1 MFTNYYLVALVLIVG
16 GLGGG
21 YSISPSH
28 TSTTPKWVPPAEITA
43 GQAEAVAGLEAMVI
57 QGHYL
62 VRVVASVALAKA

>member
-1 MFTNYYLVALVLIVG
+1 VFTNYYLVALVLIVG
-16 GLGGG
+16 WEGA
-21 YSISPSH
+21 ISPSH

-62 VRVVASVALAKA
+62 VWVVASVALAKA

>member
-1 MFTNYYLVALVLIVG
+1 
-16 GLGGG
+16 
-21 YSISPSH
+21 
-28 TSTTPKWVPPAEITA
+28 VPPAEITA